1 MRGRGLPEVGGG
13 RRGDQM
19 VRVQVW
25 TPQDL
30 PYPLREALQG
40 LREDPSLR
48 PQPDEPKRS
57 FFGRVRDAFTSQG
70 S

>member
-1 MRGRGLPEVGGG
+1 MTTLTGIRLKHIYG
-13 RRGDQM
+13 
-19 VRVQVW
+19 
-25 TPQDL
+25 QDL
-30 PYPLREALQG
+30 PDPLREALQG